1 MTIIFR
7 ARSSNW
13 DDIRKDLERPHPFA
27 AERVG
32 LMLCGAGRASGNG
45 LVILLARYVALDD
58 DDYVLDRRAPVT
70 IGPSAFRK
78 ALQFAYNGGAQN
90 VSIFHVHM
98 HEHLGHPA
106 FSRTDATES
115 RRFVPDFFNTA
126 PSVPHGALIL
136 SRDKATGLCWRSAAA
151 APEPITSFRATGATL
166 HMWGAT

>member
-7 ARSSNW
+7 ARGSDL
-13 DDIRKDLERPHPFA
+13 DDIRKDLERPHTFA

-45 LVILLARYVALDD
+45 LFILLSRYVPLDD

-98 HEHLGHPA
+98 HEHIGQPA
-106 FSRTDATES
+106 FSRIDATES

-126 PSVPHGALIL
+126 PNVPHGALIL
-136 SRDKATGLCWRSAAA
+136 SRDRAAGLCWRSAAA
-151 APEPITSFRATGATL
+151 VPEPISAFRAIGAPL
-166 HMWGAT
+166 RMWGAT